1 MNLFQMKRF
10 LALTADIEDGVLPPL
25 LVKKWKCNIMN
36 KQMESSDKRYYNRG
50 ISAEDV
56 YSRKIL
62 DGAEFK
68 KKFEENK
75 ELIKAAV
82 PYIRQSYDFIRDSD
96 FFTVLCDGEG
106 CILDVIGD
114 EKILSEAK
122 ALKMIPGAYM
132 DADNIGTN
140 AIGLAITGKKPV
152 QMSGKDHFKKAYHK
166 FTCSAAPIS
175 DKNGNIIGVISLT
188 GYVNNVHLHTLGI
201 AAAAANTIEKIIE
214 ADIYNKRI
222 HNIFNSIIS
231 GILTCD
237 INGNIIYMNQQ
248 APKMLGL
255 KENEIIK
262 MKIWD
267 IIKNWNGII
276 EHLKNK
282 GSFIDEDIYTNEKVK
297 KFELT
302 VTACPIFDSEMNIL
316 EVTLIFYEIKK
327 NRKLAGRISGGQ
339 ALYTF
344 DKIIGKNE
352 KIKKLIEYS
361 KRIADSKSTILIT
374 GESGTGKEIFAQA
387 IHNYSNRK
395 GEPFIAVNCGA
406 VPRTLMESEFF
417 GYEEGSFTGAKKGGN
432 AGKFELADGGTI
444 FLDEIGETPLDMQ
457 IKLLRVIEEGVL
469 NRIGSSKQISVD
481 VRIMAATNRDLKEE
495 VKKGNFRKDLYYRLN
510 VLPLYLPPLRERRDD
525 IPELVNY
532 YMNKTCRRLNRHTI
546 NLPEDYMEYLKSYDW
561 PGNIRELE
569 NVIEYIINS
578 EAIQKN
584 LFNEPA
590 KEPVKEQINAQ
601 NIYSNLSLEQMEKQ
615 YITKVIR
622 EADGNM
628 TLASK
633 ILEIGRNTLY
643 RKIEK
648 YNIEYSKTENSS
660 DMEQL

>member
-1 MNLFQMKRF
+1 MNLFQMKKF
-10 LALTADIEDGVLPPL
+10 LALTADIEDGVLNPS
-25 LVKKWKCNIMN
+25 LVKRWKCNIMD
-36 KQMESSDKRYYNRG
+36 KQMEASDKRCFNLG
-50 ISAEDV
+50 ISDEDV

-62 DGAEFK
+62 DGVELK
-68 KKFEENK
+68 KKCEENK
-75 ELIKAAV
+75 ELIKAAA
-82 PYIRQSYDFIRDSD
+82 PYIRQLYDFVRGSD
-96 FFTVLCDGEG
+96 FFAVLCDGEG

-114 EKILSEAK
+114 ERILSEAK
-122 ALKMIPGAYM
+122 DLKMIPGAYM
-132 DADNIGTN
+132 DAANIGTN
-140 AIGLAITGKKPV
+140 AIGLVISGKKPV
-152 QMSGKDHFKKAYHK
+152 QMSGKDHFIKAYHK
-166 FTCSAAPIS
+166 FTCSAAPIK

-188 GYVNNVHLHTLGI
+188 GYINNVHLHTLGM

-222 HNIFNSIIS
+222 KNILNSIIS

-237 INGNIIYMNQQ
+237 VNGNIIYMNQQ

-267 IIKNWNGII
+267 IIKNWDEII
-276 EHLKNK
+276 DHLKNK
-282 GSFIDEDIYTNEKVK
+282 GSFIDEDVYTNEKVK
-297 KFELT
+297 KFEFT
-302 VTACPIFDSEMNIL
+302 VTACPIYDSEMNIL

-327 NRKLAGRISGGQ
+327 NRKLAVKILGGQ

-578 EAIQKN
+578 EVIQKN
-584 LFNEPA
+584 LFNEP
-590 KEPVKEQINAQ
+590 VKEQMNTQ
-601 NIYSNLSLEQMEKQ
+601 NTYSNLSLEQMEKQ
-615 YITKVIR
+615 YIAKVVR
-622 EADGNM
+622 EVDGNM

-648 YNIEYSKTENSS
+648 YNIGYSKTENSS

>member
-1 MNLFQMKRF
+1 MDKLIEASHKRCSR
-10 LALTADIEDGVLPPL
+10 L
-25 LVKKWKCNIMN
+25 
-36 KQMESSDKRYYNRG
+36 G
-50 ISAEDV
+50 ITPENT

-62 DGAEFK
+62 DGENLK
-68 KKFEENK
+68 KKREENK
-75 ELIKAAV
+75 ELIKAAA
-82 PYIRQSYDFIRDSD
+82 PYISQLYDFVRGSD
-96 FFTVLCDGEG
+96 FFAVLCDGEG
-106 CILDVIGD
+106 CILDIIGD

-122 ALKMIPGAYM
+122 GLKMIIGAYM
-132 DADNIGTN
+132 DEVNIGTN
-140 AIGLAITGKKPV
+140 AIGLVITEKKPV
-152 QMSGKDHFKKAYHK
+152 QMSGKDHFIKAYHK
-166 FTCSAAPIS
+166 WTCSAAPIK
-175 DKNGNIIGVISLT
+175 DKNGNITGVINLT
-188 GYVNNVHLHTLGI
+188 GYINNVHLHTLGMV
-201 AAAAANTIEKIIE
+201 AAAANTIEKIIE

-222 HNIFNSIIS
+222 ENIFNSIIS

-237 INGNIIYMNQQ
+237 LNGNIIYMNQQ

-255 KENEIIK
+255 KKNEIIK
-262 MKIWD
+262 MKVWD
-267 IIKNWNGII
+267 LIKNWDEII

-282 GSFIDEDIYTNEKVK
+282 ESFIDEDIYTNEKVK
-297 KFELT
+297 KSEFT
-302 VTACPIFDSEMNIL
+302 VTACPIYDSEMNIL

-327 NRKLAGRISGGQ
+327 NRKLAGKILGGQ

-344 DKIIGKNE
+344 DKIIGKSDN
-352 KIKKLIEYS
+352 IKELIEYS
-361 KRIADSKSTILIT
+361 KKIADSKSTILIT

-469 NRIGSSKQISVD
+469 SRIGSSKQISVD

-495 VKKGNFRKDLYYRLN
+495 VKKGNFRKDLYYRLD

-578 EAIQKN
+578 EVIQKN
-584 LFNEPA
+584 LFNEP
-590 KEPVKEQINAQ
+590 VKEQMNTQ
-601 NIYSNLSLEQMEKQ
+601 NINLNLSLEQMEKQ
-615 YITKVIR
+615 YLTKVVR

-643 RKIEK
+643 RKMEK
-648 YNIEYSKTENSS
+648 YNIECPKTKNNSNL
-660 DMEQL
+660 EHN